1 MEDAIG
7 YIIVHDE
14 NGWIDMETFSSNRK
28 LCWAKFLKDDAQME
42 FQKASD
48 SGNKQHWQK
57 CGFRCAKVSVRELIG
72 AK

>member
-1 MEDAIG
+1 MEDTIG
-7 YIIVHDE
+7 YVIVHDE
-14 NGWIDMETFSSNRK
+14 NGWIDMETFSSNRR
-28 LCWAKFLKDDAQME
+28 LCWAKFLNME

-48 SGNKQHWQK
+48 SNNKQHWRK